1 MNAKRKSGLRNLSF
15 SRNFSFP
22 SPGAICRG
30 FILAALLLLPAACAE
45 QPPAAVPTPQV
56 FDAPAGQISTFTR
69 FFQEGCHFGGA
80 VDIDNNILVA
90 GAPCWGWPP
99 GEGAG
104 TAHVFRRSS
113 EGELRMEATLMASDR
128 DDGFQYDQ
136 HFGESVALKG
146 TVIAV
151 GAPGYDDPQAGDN
164 TGAVYIFEHNGRAWV
179 GTGKLTPSHRT
190 PGAKIGRALAFD
202 GEFLAASG
210 SPEAGNVSIF
220 RREASGWREMS
231 PVPVPVSLDGKPYV
245 LLDLYGDTL
254 AISTVTM
261 YPVDERD
268 EPASIKSL
276 RRIGIVTLYERAGD
290 QWKRT
295 FQTDPQEASLYAM
308 YGEDAPFGIPVSLG
322 GEAGAGKA
330 SWLAVGKPGFPK
342 SGREVGSVAIYERGE
357 RGWKPQSELMLA
369 PGEPV
374 PGALPFFGPDPG
386 AIFFGAF
393 VEFEGNRLAVVST
406 FANTA
411 YVFERQGPD
420 WVYRFRIIPGVED
433 GDPDDFQRRTIA
445 MSGNSL
451 LLGSPGEI
459 GGGIIFVFN
468 LPP

>member
-1 MNAKRKSGLRNLSF
+1 
-15 SRNFSFP
+15 
-22 SPGAICRG
+22 
-30 FILAALLLLPAACAE
+30 
-45 QPPAAVPTPQV
+45 
-56 FDAPAGQISTFTR
+56 
-69 FFQEGCHFGGA
+69 
-80 VDIDNNILVA
+80 
-90 GAPCWGWPP
+90 
-99 GEGAG
+99 
-104 TAHVFRRSS
+104 
-113 EGELRMEATLMASDR
+113 MEATLMASDR

-151 GAPGYDDPQAGDN
+151 GAPGYDDPLAGDN

-179 GTGKLTPSHRT
+179 ETGKLTPSHRV

-202 GEFLAASG
+202 GEWLAASG
-210 SPEAGNVSIF
+210 SPEAGSVSIF
-220 RREASGWREMS
+220 RREAGGWREMPPL
-231 PVPVPVSLDGKPYV
+231 PVPVFLDGKPYV

-254 AISTVTM
+254 AISTVTW
-261 YPVDERD
+261 
-268 EPASIKSL
+268 EPPDDPNDVRLLK
-276 RRIGIVTLYERAGD
+276 RMGIVTLYEWAGD
-290 QWKRT
+290 QWKQTFRT
-295 FQTDPQEASLYAM
+295 EPQEASLLAM

-322 GEAGAGKA
+322 GEADAGKA

-342 SGREVGSVAIYERGE
+342 SGRETGSVAIYERGE
-357 RGWKPQSELMLA
+357 RGWKPQSELMLL

-393 VEFEGNRLAVVST
+393 VEFKENRLAVVST

-411 YVFERQGPD
+411 YVFERQDPD
-420 WVYRFRIIPGVED
+420 WICRFRITPGDKD

-459 GGGIIFVFN
+459 GGGMIFVFN